1 MSRFIPVHSRFS
13 NPMPLDF
20 TGRYIV
26 TDVPPAAHLSAT
38 RRAREGKFVGALG
51 IRARNFGAQLRPK
64 SGQFHLLPHI
74 QTPYLTSTSISSPFC
89 RSRWTIGEVESL
101 RLGGGCRRDRFGWA
115 LKERWRQEDEEGG

>member
-1 MSRFIPVHSRFS
+1 
-13 NPMPLDF
+13 MPCDF
-20 TGRYIV
+20 TGPVLV
-26 TDVPPAAHLSAT
+26 TDVPSAAHLSAT

-101 RLGGGCRRDRFGWA
+101 RLGEGCRRDRFGWV
-115 LKERWRQEDEEGG
+115 LKERGREEKKKKEAESLLSLLSLLSPC